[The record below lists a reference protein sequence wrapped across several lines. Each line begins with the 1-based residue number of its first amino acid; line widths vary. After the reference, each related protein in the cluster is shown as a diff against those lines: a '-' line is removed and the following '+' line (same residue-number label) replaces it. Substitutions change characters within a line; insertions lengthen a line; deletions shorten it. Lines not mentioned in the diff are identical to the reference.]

1 MMFFQSTINGSSHSP
16 LKANN
21 TKRLRWR
28 SLLLVCVPLCCG
40 SAANV
45 LVTSQG
51 VSRSIISYDSIT
63 GAPTGAFVP
72 SGSGGLLSPTGL
84 TFGPDGN
91 LYVGD
96 GVGNSVL
103 RYNGATGTFLGA
115 FVTSGS
121 GGLSSPTGV
130 VFGTD
135 GNLYVAGGAGPS
147 ADVQRYNGAT
157 GAFLGVFALPGFMVN
172 PQQMAFG
179 PNGDLFV
186 ADEVNVVEFRG
197 TTGVFVADF
206 VVGGTHGL
214 SGPDGLVFGPGGK
227 LYVAG
232 AGSHNVNQYD
242 ANTGAF
248 LSTFISSGLA
258 DQTG

>member
-1 MMFFQSTINGSSHSP
+1 
-16 LKANN
+16 
-21 TKRLRWR
+21 
-28 SLLLVCVPLCCG
+28 
-40 SAANV
+40 
-45 LVTSQG
+45 
-51 VSRSIISYDSIT
+51 
-63 GAPTGAFVP
+63 
-72 SGSGGLLSPTGL
+72 
-84 TFGPDGN
+84 
-91 LYVGD
+91 
-96 GVGNSVL
+96 
-103 RYNGATGTFLGA
+103 
-115 FVTSGS
+115 
-121 GGLSSPTGV
+121 
-130 VFGTD
+130 
-135 GNLYVAGGAGPS
+135 
-147 ADVQRYNGAT
+147 
-157 GAFLGVFALPGFMVN
+157 MVN

-248 LSTFISSGLA
+248 LSTFISSGLSRPDWLSFGPDGNLYVS
-258 DQTG
+258 DQDANDVVRFNGTNGSFINTFVTPGSGGLISGGNTLFPPVPEPSSLFLCGIAAVGLGICRQLARTRQS